1 MVVLTV
7 VSVTVMAVAGLGLAI
22 ARSRHATTPNLRKR
36 AHRRHDH
43 LEMGLTLLI
52 VSSAALLLGSSVLA
66 LQEVLP
72 DPSPLLIGILIGG
85 VFLLFHAIL
94 SSMVVLFRWAT
105 RRRLQ
110 LNAPRFVLRNA
121 AVTGLVYLVAG
132 LGIVGLATVLPNSSA
147 LWVGIPVV
155 VAAFP
160 LFEIAVKPWL
170 LFPKSI
176 EPDHFSH
183 NLDAIKQWVR
193 QTAPLQLGRIRMAV
207 IPGDL
212 VNAFATGT
220 AWTGRWIVLGGGLV
234 RHMNASQLRSVA
246 AHELAHLIRRDVP
259 KLIVLAVVA
268 GVCHVVILKL
278 GVFPLYDAG
287 RYFTASMLGGLSAA
301 FLLGVTPGLIT
312 QRIELAT
319 DRLGA
324 RLTGDPEAACSALV
338 LLASLNRLPI
348 DQGSLTHPP
357 VRKRLEAI
365 RAATK

>member
-1 MVVLTV
+1 MVGLTV

-22 ARSRHATTPNLRKR
+22 ARSHHPTTPNLSKK
-36 AHRRHDH
+36 AHRMHDH
-43 LEMGLTLLI
+43 LAMGLTLLL
-52 VSSAALLLGSSVLA
+52 VSSAALLLGSSVFA

-72 DPSPLLIGILIGG
+72 NPSPLLLGTLIGV

-94 SSMVVLFRWAT
+94 GSMVVLFRWAT

-110 LNAPRFVLRNA
+110 LNAPRFALRSA
-121 AVTGLVYLVAG
+121 AATGLGYLVAG
-132 LGIVGLATVLPNSSA
+132 LGIVALATVLPNSIA
-147 LWVGIPVV
+147 LWVGIPIV

-170 LFPKSI
+170 LFSKSI

-193 QTAPLQLGRIRMAV
+193 QTAPLPLGRIRMAV

-212 VNAFATGT
+212 VNACATGT
-220 AWTGRWIVLGGGLV
+220 AWTGRWILFGGGLV

-246 AHELAHLIRRDVP
+246 AHELAHLIRHDVR
-259 KLIVLAVVA
+259 KLVVLAMVA

-287 RYFTASMLGGLSAA
+287 RYFTASMLGGLSGA
-301 FLLGVTPGLIT
+301 FLLGVAPGLIT
-312 QRIELAT
+312 QHIELAT

-324 RLTGDPEAACSALV
+324 KLTGDPEAACSALV
-338 LLASLNRLPI
+338 LLASLNRRSI

-357 VRKRLEAI
+357 IRKRLKAI
-365 RAATK
+365 RATTK